1 MNHQTEIDNRL
12 SRIQSLRLEQRKLK
26 AQKKELAGEIKAID
40 ESLSKFLDEIE
51 DIKSGRG
58 VQETIT

>member
-1 MNHQTEIDNRL
+1 MDQQKEIDNRL

-40 ESLSKFLDEIE
+40 ESLSKFLDEIG
-51 DIKSGRG
+51 DIKAGRG